1 MESLDV
7 LRAELETL
15 EPQVLSADADIL
27 VALEVKEV
35 AYQAH
40 EEAKTAVRTLKAV
53 RDPIR
58 IKQMEL
64 QNVIGNLDPET
75 PPSVTISNGGE

>member
-1 MESLDV
+1 MDTIEALK
-7 LRAELETL
+7 AELETL
-15 EPQVLSADADIL
+15 EPQVLGADADIL
-27 VALEVKEV
+27 VALEAKDA

-53 RDPIR
+53 RDPLR
-58 IKQMEL
+58 EKQM
-64 QNVIGNLDPET
+64 QIQRIIGDIDSST

>member
-1 MESLDV
+1 MDTIEALKV
-7 LRAELETL
+7 ELETL
-15 EPQVLSADADIL
+15 EPQVLGADADIL
-27 VALEVKEV
+27 VALEAKDA

-64 QNVIGNLDPET
+64 QNVIGNLDPST

>member
-7 LRAELETL
+7 LRAQLDTL

-27 VALEVKEV
+27 LALEAKNV

-40 EEAKTAVRTLKAV
+40 EEAKTAVRALKAV
-53 RDPIR
+53 RDPLR
-58 IKQMEL
+58 IQQM
-64 QNVIGNLDPET
+64 QIQQVIGNLDPDT
-75 PPSVTISNGGE
+75 PPSVMISNGGE